1 MTWVV
6 DLVRLILGLL
16 DRAIYGL
23 IQLFYSTFI
32 QIAQIEIFSE
42 TFFKNFAERVY
53 TFLALIMIFKV
64 TFSIINYIINPDNFR
79 NNEKGVGKLIQNV
92 VIVIALIVLVPWIF
106 KEARSLERIIIEEN
120 VIGKIILGNAASVSS
135 EDNAHKVMSY
145 SVLRAFIK
153 PNCKIKKLNDIPD
166 LCGPNANYI
175 PEVNEYQIIGDQISG
190 TLDDMS
196 SYTTSI
202 YDEIANQYATVKVG
216 QAFAYSEATNDYLG
230 LINMVNAKYDI
241 NASREEK
248 NQYIFSYTPIVSTI
262 AGGFVAWIFMIF
274 CFDIAVRSAKF
285 AFLQLIAPVPIIS
298 YIDPKSGKS
307 GMFSRWVKNCLSTY
321 ADLFIRIAAIYFAL
335 FVINNLNGV
344 TFDGNFLV
352 RVFVIVGV
360 LMFAK
365 QLPKLIE
372 EISGIKLSGDFTLNP
387 MKKLGA
393 SPFAAAALGG
403 IGAGIGGF
411 GANLANSIMMNKGQG
426 VKGFMKGMGSTL
438 AGTGSGMF
446 RGGLAGLN
454 GKANGN
460 AWNAVTAG
468 LKGSVDARNLR
479 TKRVANGDGGPQ
491 GWLRRRGVDLQNA
504 AGIESGASKFDRELQ
519 VYDDFLNEQQNL
531 SSFLDNMIAKEKIG
545 SNIIG
550 DFDYT
555 EEDPTSGQLITKR
568 GSINVLKN
576 RIDYLKANGGTAEQ
590 ITRAENE
597 YNAAKKEARHRA
609 IDRRND
615 VDTTGKLIMGAGFKA
630 EIDAA
635 INQLNYIREQNASLD
650 LFSNSDDKLR
660 VDEIVTGENWDN
672 AEGLTRG
679 AITRVKVSTEYKQA
693 QVNRKNDSNK

>member
-352 RVFVIVGV
+352 RVFVIMGV

-479 TKRVANGDGGPQ
+479 AKRLANGDGGPQ

-504 AGIESGASKFDRELQ
+504 AGIESGASKFDKEMAT
-519 VYDDFLNEQQNL
+519 YDEFLKEQQSLNDYL
-531 SSFLDNMIAKEKIG
+531 NKMIEKGKIETHVA
-545 SNIIG
+545 
-550 DFDYT
+550 DFSYKDVNGVTQTGQSGNVNVLQNEY
-555 EEDPTSGQLITKR
+555 ERLKTSGASAEEITNAKYKYEAALKQAR
-568 GSINVLKN
+568 INYVTNEMQK
-576 RIDYLKANGGTAEQ
+576 
-590 ITRAENE
+590 AENM
-597 YNAAKKEARHRA
+597 R
-609 IDRRND
+609 
-615 VDTTGKLIMGAGFKA
+615 
-630 EIDAA
+630 DAA
-635 INQLNYIREQNASLD
+635 VNKTISNLNYIREQNSKLD
-650 LFSNSDDKLR
+650 LFTNEDSNLR
-660 VDEIVTGENWDN
+660 VDAILTGDDWNE
-672 AEGLTRG
+672 AE
-679 AITRVKVSTEYKQA
+679 TRVRKAQNRIPVSDEYRQA